1 MPSLVRDMIA
11 WLRFY
16 LILPIPPIAGESEAE
31 AASRTEP
38 TSPAAVQAIPLAGAV
53 VGALGG
59 AVLLIAAYAQL
70 PPFIVAVLAL
80 GVLVLVTGAA
90 GESGFAE
97 ACRRLGEHY
106 CPRAGDGRLA
116 QASIAALVFAVML
129 RVGTVEVLTAA
140 GALKAALGLVAAS
153 AVARSVVQLIPA
165 FVHEQSADSA
175 GPAAPGESANAQF
188 LGIIALTIAAA
199 AILPTYGV
207 GAAIGAVVFALL
219 IAALAEQL
227 AERLGATEEST
238 FRAGSEFA
246 AETAFLFALLVIT
259 RIP

>member
-16 LILPIPPIAGESEAE
+16 LIVPIPPIAGESEAE
-31 AASRTEP
+31 AASRDEP

-59 AVLLIAAYAQL
+59 VVLVIAAYAQL
-70 PPFIVAVLAL
+70 PVFIVAVLAL
-80 GVLVLVTGAA
+80 GFLALVTGAA
-90 GESGFAE
+90 GESGFAD

-116 QASIAALVFAVML
+116 QASIVALVFAVLL
-129 RVGTVEVLTAA
+129 RVGTVEVLTIA
-140 GALKAALGLVAAS
+140 GALKVALALVAAS
-153 AVARSVVQLIPA
+153 AVGRSVVVLIPA
-165 FVHEQSADSA
+165 YMKEAPAEDL
-175 GPAAPGESANAQF
+175 GPAAPSQSANAQF
-188 LGIIALTIAAA
+188 LGIIALGIAAA

-207 GAAIGAVVFALL
+207 GAAIGAVVFAFLV
-219 IAALAEQL
+219 AVLAENL
-227 AERLGATEEST
+227 ARSVGATEERD

-246 AETAFLFALLVIT
+246 AETAFLFALLVIA

>member
-31 AASRTEP
+31 AASRAEP

-59 AVLLIAAYAQL
+59 VVLVIAAYAHL
-70 PPFIVAVLAL
+70 PVFIDAVLAL
-80 GVLVLVTGAA
+80 GFLALVTGAA
-90 GESGFAE
+90 GENGFAE
-97 ACRRLGEHY
+97 ACRRVGEY
-106 CPRAGDGRLA
+106 FCPRAAATHLA
-116 QASIAALVFAVML
+116 HAAIVALVFAVLL
-129 RVGTVEVLTAA
+129 RIGTVEVLTIA
-140 GALKAALGLVAAS
+140 GSIKAALALVAAS
-153 AVARSVVQLIPA
+153 AVARSVVVLILAYMKEEP
-165 FVHEQSADSA
+165 VEDV
-175 GPAAPGESANAQF
+175 GPAAPGESVNAQF
-188 LGIIALTIAAA
+188 LAIIALGIAAA

-219 IAALAEQL
+219 VAVLAENL
-227 AERLGATEEST
+227 ARRVGAAEERS

-246 AETAFLFALLVIT
+246 AEIAFLFALLVIA